1 MLDGCLTNQEVF
13 FLREGP
19 AVVGALLQKVLKLK
33 FEQNSNL
40 HFRQGIPWSADSA
53 IFVCNTTYDRVI

>member
-33 FEQNSNL
+33 KNSNL
-40 HFRQGIPWSADSA
+40 HFPQGIPWSTDSA